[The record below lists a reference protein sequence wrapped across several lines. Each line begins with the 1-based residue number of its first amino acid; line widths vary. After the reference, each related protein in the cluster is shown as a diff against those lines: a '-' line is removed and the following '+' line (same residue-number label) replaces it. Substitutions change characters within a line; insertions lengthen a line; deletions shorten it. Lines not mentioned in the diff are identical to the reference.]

1 MSWVVDTCIVL
12 DVLEADAEF
21 GLPSAKLLEKC
32 LPEGLS
38 VCPITYIELA
48 PAFDGNG
55 EEQRNFLGQAGID
68 YQSGWTVLDTEAANQ
83 AWHRHV
89 TARRQGALAKR
100 PIADVL
106 IGAYASNRSGLITRN
121 ADDFR
126 KTFPNLEIL
135 EPGVRRA

>member
-12 DVLEADAEF
+12 DVLENDAEF
-21 GLPSAKLLEKC
+21 GLPSAQLLQKY
-32 LPEGLS
+32 LPDGLL

-48 PAFDGNG
+48 PAFGGNG
-55 EEQRNFLGQAGID
+55 EEQRRFFDQAGID
-68 YQSGWTVLDTEAANQ
+68 YQSGWTVVDTEAGHQ

-89 TARRQGALAKR
+89 TARRQGAAAKR

-106 IGAYASNRSGLITRN
+106 IGAFASSRRGLMTRN

-126 KTFPNLEIL
+126 KNFPNLMIL
-135 EPGVRRA
+135 EPECARP